1 VASGVIM
8 KKRIGGFWD
17 KEKEIL
23 NYGHKKERDWQV
35 MDSDK

>member
-23 NYGHKKERDWQV
+23 NYGQERERLT
-35 MDSDK
+35 SNGL